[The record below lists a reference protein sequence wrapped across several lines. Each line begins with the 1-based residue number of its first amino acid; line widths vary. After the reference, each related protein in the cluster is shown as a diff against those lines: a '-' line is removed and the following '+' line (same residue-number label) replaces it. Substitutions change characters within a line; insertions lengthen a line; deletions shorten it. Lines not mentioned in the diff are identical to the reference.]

1 MIQLQAVCLVN
12 LYFMA
17 VVFKCNYSV
26 RWDERWRY
34 MSSCL
39 GAYTDGL
46 LKRQSDLILLGD
58 GAAGTKVYRILI
70 V

>member
-1 MIQLQAVCLVN
+1 
-12 LYFMA
+12 MA